1 MDNIFKPQEVFDN
14 QTYQR
19 GFSYFLS
26 GKVLSCDVQNHSI
39 VAKVSGSKVYDV
51 IIHYGPDGSINNMM
65 CSCPYAQKSYRC
77 KHMAAT
83 IIFAN
88 KKGLIKENDYEDIK
102 DTIIRDKS
110 EFKRPEIIHL
120 SSTLTASDDIFL
132 RDKLLNVAGREKRE
146 KKYDMV
152 YLLDDYYE
160 DEITIKPGLRYIKK
174 NGSYGAIYNFS
185 NSRLEDIDFG
195 GDYGLA
201 LFGKFYDYGRA
212 SISPIIDKDGNIID
226 FFNRHNIQRLFIRDY
241 STGEREYKLVRFSP
255 FETINVDFL
264 LKYRNRDD
272 VVFIPVLYFDRDFE
286 ENKCGYIENR
296 KKYLVMNSH
305 IPLIMLFNGERVF
318 FVCRNGTV
326 YYKDISPPF
335 YETIRYL
342 LYNRIDSTAKI
353 TNIQAYIKKN
363 DIREIEVVDP
373 PLDVKIVYP
382 VPRPIVVV
390 RDADFSSRAEINLWF
405 EYDKDV
411 VFKGDSDESLAEAT
425 SMRSEG
431 ETVLISR
438 NREYEDKVLRYLET
452 LLGKNVNRW
461 GYRMYLKIPKRDFLV
476 RYGLKL
482 IEEGFN
488 INLGKDKKRI
498 SSSRGRVRL
507 SIKSDIDWF
516 DIEAEYEEDGE
527 TKKLLIDDIKSGLA
541 VAGDDYII
549 LSKSDISKIE
559 SLLKMGMD
567 NNGRLRASKYD
578 FNLIDQLFAL
588 SREASNNEEI
598 ASIKNIYDR
607 LKDFSNIEEYPLPS
621 GFKGTLRNYQVAG
634 YMWLHFLDKYNLNGC
649 LADDMGLGKTIQTLA
664 FLQRLKEEN
673 RIGTNL
679 IVAPVNT
686 LRNWANEIQRFVPDM
701 NFYVH
706 HGQGRS
712 LIVDNIK
719 NFEVI
724 ITSYATLRNDIE
736 LFKDFEFNYII
747 LDEAQLIKNHN
758 ALISRAVRILKSR
771 HRLSLTGTPIENN
784 TLELWTH
791 MDFLNPGLLGG
802 LTEFRKR
809 FARAIEIDKD
819 ENAKEL
825 LKKKVFP
832 FILRRKKV
840 DVLKDLPPK
849 NEIVLYCDMEED
861 QESLYNEWK
870 RYYRDVIGKKIDAD
884 GVANSAIDVLS
895 ALTRLRQIVL
905 FPGLLDKKYN
915 NISSCKFE
923 TLKETV
929 TELLEEGHRIIIFSQ
944 FVGALSNIKDYLEK
958 EGLNYCYIDGSV
970 TSTKRQKEIDRFQS
984 KDGVDIFLIS
994 LRAGGLGI
1002 NLTSA
1007 DYVILYDPWW
1017 NPAVESQAID
1027 RVHRI
1032 GQKESV
1038 FAYKMI
1044 VRDSV
1049 EEKILAL
1056 QEKKKRLVEDI
1067 VTTEATFFKSLSK
1080 DDIMALLE

>member
-1 MDNIFKPQEVFDN
+1 
-14 QTYQR
+14 
-19 GFSYFLS
+19 
-26 GKVLSCDVQNHSI
+26 
-39 VAKVSGSKVYDV
+39 
-51 IIHYGPDGSINNMM
+51 
-65 CSCPYAQKSYRC
+65 
-77 KHMAAT
+77 
-83 IIFAN
+83 
-88 KKGLIKENDYEDIK
+88 
-102 DTIIRDKS
+102 
-110 EFKRPEIIHL
+110 
-120 SSTLTASDDIFL
+120 
-132 RDKLLNVAGREKRE
+132 
-146 KKYDMV
+146 
-152 YLLDDYYE
+152 
-160 DEITIKPGLRYIKK
+160 
-174 NGSYGAIYNFS
+174 
-185 NSRLEDIDFG
+185 
-195 GDYGLA
+195 
-201 LFGKFYDYGRA
+201 
-212 SISPIIDKDGNIID
+212 
-226 FFNRHNIQRLFIRDY
+226 
-241 STGEREYKLVRFSP
+241 
-255 FETINVDFL
+255 
-264 LKYRNRDD
+264 
-272 VVFIPVLYFDRDFE
+272 
-286 ENKCGYIENR
+286 
-296 KKYLVMNSH
+296 
-305 IPLIMLFNGERVF
+305 
-318 FVCRNGTV
+318 
-326 YYKDISPPF
+326 
-335 YETIRYL
+335 
-342 LYNRIDSTAKI
+342 
-353 TNIQAYIKKN
+353 
-363 DIREIEVVDP
+363 
-373 PLDVKIVYP
+373 
-382 VPRPIVVV
+382 
-390 RDADFSSRAEINLWF
+390 
-405 EYDKDV
+405 
-411 VFKGDSDESLAEAT
+411 
-425 SMRSEG
+425 
-431 ETVLISR
+431 
-438 NREYEDKVLRYLET
+438 
-452 LLGKNVNRW
+452 
-461 GYRMYLKIPKRDFLV
+461 
-476 RYGLKL
+476 
-482 IEEGFN
+482 
-488 INLGKDKKRI
+488 
-498 SSSRGRVRL
+498 
-507 SIKSDIDWF
+507 
-516 DIEAEYEEDGE
+516 
-527 TKKLLIDDIKSGLA
+527 
-541 VAGDDYII
+541 
-549 LSKSDISKIE
+549 
-559 SLLKMGMD
+559 
-567 NNGRLRASKYD
+567 
-578 FNLIDQLFAL
+578 
-588 SREASNNEEI
+588 
-598 ASIKNIYDR
+598 
-607 LKDFSNIEEYPLPS
+607 
-621 GFKGTLRNYQVAG
+621 
-634 YMWLHFLDKYNLNGC
+634 
-649 LADDMGLGKTIQTLA
+649 
-664 FLQRLKEEN
+664 
-673 RIGTNL
+673 
-679 IVAPVNT
+679 
-686 LRNWANEIQRFVPDM
+686 M

-712 LIVDNIK
+712 LTVDNIK